1 MTKYYPQSPTD
12 WTTALEKI
20 YAKQSQQLQEHQDQ
34 LRQRDQQMVAKASS
48 ENITKA
54 FGALAQFSSTL
65 SSAVQAG
72 KARKDE
78 KKAKELIEHEITRLN
93 QIQDPDKI
101 KESVERLVE
110 SNSLKLDFGKYKT
123 LVNTFNIHDKD
134 KAYLISLHGGG
145 LLKEREYLAH
155 QATKYLEPRFREFL
169 SGTSEESAAANLKWE
184 ENENNPEARADQLK
198 EFALDS
204 YKKLGFTK
212 KEFIADNY
220 WSEINRKI
228 NTSKTL
234 GNVKT
239 SKTVLTEKSEKIDN
253 DIDVAIGQLN
263 NNPSAVTFVAQLHI
277 QEGVD
282 ESRGITVEDSKENY
296 TVRLER
302 LASLGKLKEDELRL
316 LREGQLPIP
325 HAAGKTGEI
334 LLKPEQWQRIQKS
347 INTYNA
353 GQVSLRNENVVNQSI
368 NIQARIGKGE
378 ESIEDLTILKN
389 DGLELI
395 ERTLGKEHEASKSL
409 ENLDVTLQ
417 KPESY
422 AATKAEY
429 QEFFTGSKKGQ
440 RIQNEATIK
449 KIQNVKVRNKLLE
462 LIAEDKAVRDA
473 IGYPTTFKVN
483 NDSTGE
489 KIINANNTLNEESHL
504 TGPVQHMQI
513 EITQKRDWFLADS
526 LEKIPDDPQKA
537 FMEADGRW
545 EDWLTKEGF
554 YVTADKEGAG
564 RFSPET
570 TGEYKNYKNSITA
583 RNLNLSNW
591 DLVEAKEFTNKKNII
606 KWDNS
611 IINAERTA
619 STIYSPGKTFAQKL
633 INTPNLLE
641 EDDIIAP
648 IQFGFDPSQFK
659 VTSKTAYIGSRIP
672 NTTRVEL
679 WKAQANI
686 LINSDN
692 PKHKELVK
700 IYQLEKAVKEIQ
712 DPQRTLIDFAEN
724 TGDKFLK
731 NVIQKNP
738 EQVSPKQWTR
748 FLSNLPSDYKA
759 EERYLTLKADYPELR
774 DLTNEEID
782 QILENINK
790 NKKEKELQPN

>member
-1 MTKYYPQSPTD
+1 M
-12 WTTALEKI
+12 
-20 YAKQSQQLQEHQDQ
+20 
-34 LRQRDQQMVAKASS
+34 
-48 ENITKA
+48 
-54 FGALAQFSSTL
+54 
-65 SSAVQAG
+65 
-72 KARKDE
+72 
-78 KKAKELIEHEITRLN
+78 
-93 QIQDPDKI
+93 
-101 KESVERLVE
+101 
-110 SNSLKLDFGKYKT
+110 
-123 LVNTFNIHDKD
+123 
-134 KAYLISLHGGG
+134 
-145 LLKEREYLAH
+145 
-155 QATKYLEPRFREFL
+155 
-169 SGTSEESAAANLKWE
+169 
-184 ENENNPEARADQLK
+184 
-198 EFALDS
+198 
-204 YKKLGFTK
+204 
-212 KEFIADNY
+212 
-220 WSEINRKI
+220 
-228 NTSKTL
+228 
-234 GNVKT
+234 
-239 SKTVLTEKSEKIDN
+239 
-253 DIDVAIGQLN
+253 
-263 NNPSAVTFVAQLHI
+263 
-277 QEGVD
+277 
-282 ESRGITVEDSKENY
+282 
-296 TVRLER
+296 
-302 LASLGKLKEDELRL
+302 
-316 LREGQLPIP
+316 
-325 HAAGKTGEI
+325 
-334 LLKPEQWQRIQKS
+334 
-347 INTYNA
+347 
-353 GQVSLRNENVVNQSI
+353 
-368 NIQARIGKGE
+368 
-378 ESIEDLTILKN
+378 KN

-395 ERTLGKEHEASKSL
+395 ERTLGKEHEAYKSL